1 MRRQYLKPLVNML
14 YGYYCCAVHFLKR
27 GGAQML
33 DISTTIV
40 ISIVCGIIANY
51 IYDRL
56 IK

>member
-1 MRRQYLKPLVNML
+1 MRRQYLKPLANML
-14 YGYYCCAVHFLKR
+14 YGYCCCAVHFLKR
-27 GGAQML
+27 GGDQML